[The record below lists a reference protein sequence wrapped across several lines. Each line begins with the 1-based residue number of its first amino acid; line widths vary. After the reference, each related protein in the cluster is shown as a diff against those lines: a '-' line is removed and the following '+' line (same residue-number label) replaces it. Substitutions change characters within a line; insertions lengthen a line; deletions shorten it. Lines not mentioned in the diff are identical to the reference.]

1 VVPDELDD
9 DGGKG
14 HLETLVH
21 GIFAITM
28 TLLILDLRLDEGR
41 RAGQLWPALQDLA
54 PQAVAYAYGFAYL
67 LSNWL
72 SVTDL
77 MRALRKVDKVVSLLL
92 LTYVALLSL
101 TPFLVSTVAA
111 SVDNAHDLGV
121 ATRLMAVVVGLGY
134 AAPVLLNRYGIR
146 RAYFQDVGFV
156 WHGLSLPVLLGIAC
170 GPAVAAFALS
180 YVWAPLGL
188 IVLSADTLLGLFV
201 NSRRRPD
208 ETEAERG

>member
-1 VVPDELDD
+1 VLPDKLDD

-41 RAGQLWPALQDLA
+41 RAGELWPALQDLA

-77 MRALRKVDKVVSLLL
+77 FRVLRRVDKVVSLLVL
-92 LTYVALLSL
+92 IYVALLSL

-111 SVDNAHDLGV
+111 SVHNAHDLGV

-134 AAPVLLNRYGIR
+134 VAPVLVNAYGVR
-146 RAYFQDVGFV
+146 RGYFKDVGFV
-156 WHGLSLPVLLGIAC
+156 WHGMSVPVLLGIAC
-170 GPAVAAFALS
+170 GPAVAAFVVS
-180 YVWAPLGL
+180 YLWAPLGL
-188 IVLSADTLLGLFV
+188 TLLTADTLVGLFL
-201 NSRRRPD
+201 NTRRRPD
-208 ETEAERG
+208 EASVGPG

>member
-1 VVPDELDD
+1 VLPDKLDD

-41 RAGQLWPALQDLA
+41 RAGELWPALQDLA

-77 MRALRKVDKVVSLLL
+77 FRVLRRVDKVVSLLVL
-92 LTYVALLSL
+92 IYVALLSL

-111 SVDNAHDLGV
+111 SVHNAHDLGV

-134 AAPVLLNRYGIR
+134 VAPVLVNAYGVR
-146 RAYFQDVGFV
+146 RGYFKDVGFV
-156 WHGLSLPVLLGIAC
+156 WHGMSVPVLLGIAC
-170 GPAVAAFALS
+170 GPAVAAFAVS
-180 YVWAPLGL
+180 YLWAPLGL
-188 IVLSADTLLGLFV
+188 TLLTADTLVGLLL
-201 NSRRRPD
+201 NTRRRPD
-208 ETEAERG
+208 EASVGPG